1 VLNSETIARVSEKHM
16 TTRWFARRHRIGL
29 WAAVAATL
37 VIASPASAADD
48 GMVRIGGTG
57 MALAAV
63 RLAGASLAAVEPGIQ
78 VTVLPSL
85 GTPGGL
91 KALAENAIDVAVTG
105 RPLKNDEKAKGAVEA
120 GCTTTP
126 LVFASSHSSP
136 NGVASAD
143 IPGFFSNTQPTWR
156 DGKPLKVI
164 LRSRAGSENDYL
176 KAAIPGMAPALDA
189 AYRRPDIP
197 VATTDQ
203 ENAEHASRIDGSFA
217 VMTMLQISGEKL
229 NLRAVAL
236 DGVVPS
242 AATLADK
249 SYPMSATVCLVLP
262 ATPTAAANRFVA
274 YLKSE
279 SGQALLKSLGATP
292 LK

>member
-1 VLNSETIARVSEKHM
+1 MDSEHDM
-16 TTRWFARRHRIGL
+16 GTTRFAIRVFSRTVAVG
-29 WAAVAATL
+29 AAILVA
-37 VIASPASAADD
+37 SHPSMADD
-48 GMVRIGGTG
+48 GAIRIGGTG
-57 MALAAV
+57 MALAAMQQ
-63 RLAGASLAAVEPGIQ
+63 AGASFSAVEAGIQ

-91 KALAENAIDVAVTG
+91 KALAENVIDLAVTG
-105 RPLKNDEKAKGAVEA
+105 RPLKSDEKAKGAVEA

-126 LVFASSHSSP
+126 LVFASSHPAP
-136 NGVASAD
+136 NGVAKAD
-143 IPGFFSNTQPTWR
+143 IAGFFSSIQPAWR

-176 KAAIPGMAPALDA
+176 KAAIPGMTEALDA
-189 AYRRPDIP
+189 AYTRPDIP

-203 ENAEHASRIDGSFA
+203 ENAEQAARIAGSFA
-217 VMTMLQISGEKL
+217 VMTMLQMYGEKL
-229 NLRAVAL
+229 NLRPVAL

-249 SYPMSATVCLVLP
+249 SYPLSATVCLVLP
-262 ATPTAAANRFVA
+262 ATAKAAASRFVA
-274 YLKSE
+274 HLKSA